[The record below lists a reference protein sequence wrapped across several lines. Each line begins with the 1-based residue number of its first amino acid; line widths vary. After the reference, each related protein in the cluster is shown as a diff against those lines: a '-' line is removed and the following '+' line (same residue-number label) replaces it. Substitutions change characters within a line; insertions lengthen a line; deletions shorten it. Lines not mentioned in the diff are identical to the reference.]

1 MNLHVFNPEHDIA
14 LAHDDC
20 HFTAPFAGRQLR
32 ADCGFLPALWAS
44 DGDFVLVDNKYTATS
59 VLAALDIPV
68 ADVRFVDKDDLCHI
82 GDNLHIEP
90 WGWDS
95 ALTYQLRKSGV
106 SAECLPTDEHLKDI
120 RQLSNRKLSSRLLRL
135 LKNRLGKNGVG
146 AVGKSEFG
154 RNMDEVLD
162 ALDSQPDSVLK
173 APWSSSGRG
182 VRYTHGSPSK
192 QLLNWARKI
201 IENQGSIMIE
211 PRYDKVMDFGMEFN
225 AEENRVTYRGLSLF
239 NTVNGAY
246 VGNLL
251 ASESRKLEIMDGIV
265 GHQALHCLKNE
276 IEVILTEELKGRY
289 RGPLGVDMM
298 VVNNNDDKVCSSQHY
313 LIHPMVEVNL
323 RRTMGH
329 VAIDLARRM
338 AWHEGSM
345 RIVFEGGHYCL
356 RIV

>member
-1 MNLHVFNPEHDIA
+1 MKLHVFNPEHDIA

-44 DGDFVLVDNKYTATS
+44 DGDFVFVDNKYKVAKTLAT
-59 VLAALDIPV
+59 LDIPV
-68 ADVRFVDKDDLCHI
+68 SDVRFVDKDDLCHI
-82 GDNLHIEP
+82 DGDLQVEP

-106 SAECLPTDEHLKDI
+106 SADCLPTNERLKDI
-120 RQLSNRKLSSRLLRL
+120 RQLSSRKLSSGL
-135 LKNRLGKNGVG
+135 LKLLVKQLDKDGV
-146 AVGKSEFG
+146 ATVGKSEFVH
-154 RNMDEVLD
+154 NMEDMNDILN
-162 ALDSQPDSVLK
+162 SQPDSVLK

-182 VRYTHGSPSK
+182 VRYTHGNPSK
-192 QLLNWARKI
+192 QLLNWARKT
-201 IENQGSIMIE
+201 IENQGGIMIE
-211 PRYDKVMDFGMEFN
+211 PRYKKVMDFGMEFI
-225 AEENRVTYRGLSLF
+225 AEKNRVTYRGLSLF
-239 NTVNGAY
+239 DTVNGAY

-251 ASESRKLEIMDGIV
+251 ASEIRKFEIMDNIV
-265 GHQALHCLKNE
+265 GHRVLHCLKNE

-298 VVNNNDDKVCSSQHY
+298 VVNNNDDKVRSSQHY
-313 LIHPMVEVNL
+313 LIHPMVEINL

-329 VAIDLARRM
+329 VAIDIAHRTM
-338 AWHEGSM
+338 WHEGSM
-345 RIVFEGGHYCL
+345 RIVFDGVHYCL